1 MNKQYLEELKQFVEL
16 HIKSQNLKYTFPSE
30 VLNRISS
37 YDTETEGSWEY
48 EWLQEG
54 NRVLKQDKLEAIQCF
69 NFARFPYV
77 GNGTQKK
84 VYDSL
89 LENFNTYVSHTDIK
103 QEWLQLKSGK
113 CKVYTSNLD
122 KEKPLLIVMGGIV
135 SIKEQWYKF
144 LEVGP
149 KLGFSVIVTEF
160 PKVGEN
166 TIPFRVDSYRMI
178 QEILDHFQNEV
189 DVNHTY
195 YVGMSF
201 GGQLGI
207 QCALQDSRI
216 KGIVTVGAPLYEFYH
231 LEDQD
236 WQNIPYV
243 TRKTLSYVCEL
254 TEDELRKEFVN
265 FRINV
270 HDLKRLKIPITYVF
284 SLQDEI
290 IPITELAFIKQYIN
304 NLDLITFDDVHG
316 SPNYMGQIQQL
327 IPAKIIQQYQNN
339 QHAIQVE
346 NHI

>member
-1 MNKQYLEELKQFVEL
+1 MSKQYLEELKQFVEL
-16 HIKSQNLKYTFPSE
+16 HIKSQNLQYTFPLE
-30 VLNRISS
+30 VLSRISS
-37 YDTETEGSWEY
+37 YNTETKGSWEY

-54 NRVLKQDKLEAIQCF
+54 NRVLSQDKLEAIQCF

-77 GNGTQKK
+77 SNETQKK

-89 LENFNTYVSHTDIK
+89 LENFNTYVSQTDIK
-103 QEWLQLKSGK
+103 QEWLQLESRK

-122 KEKPLLIVMGGIV
+122 KAKPLLIVMGGIV

-166 TIPFRVDSYRMI
+166 TIPFRADSYRML

-231 LEDQD
+231 LADQNWHD
-236 WQNIPYV
+236 IPSV
-243 TRKTLSYVCEL
+243 TRKTLSHVCEL
-254 TEDELRKEFVN
+254 TEDELRKELVN
-265 FRINV
+265 FSIDVNA
-270 HDLKRLKIPITYVF
+270 LNRLKIPITYVF
-284 SLQDEI
+284 SLKDEI
-290 IPITELAFIKQYIN
+290 IPITELAFIKQHIS

-327 IPAKIIQQYQNN
+327 IPARIMQQYQNN
-339 QHAIQVE
+339 QYAIQLE